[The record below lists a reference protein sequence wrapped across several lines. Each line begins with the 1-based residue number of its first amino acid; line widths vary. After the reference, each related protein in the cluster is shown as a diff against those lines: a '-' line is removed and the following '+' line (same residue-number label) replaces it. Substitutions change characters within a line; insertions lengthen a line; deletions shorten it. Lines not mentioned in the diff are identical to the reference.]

1 MNEITLHLEKIH
13 DLLQYINVNDTQKSE
28 IRALI
33 SIIDDTLCET
43 D

>member
-1 MNEITLHLEKIH
+1 MKLEQIH

-33 SIIDDTLCET
+33 SIIDDSLSET

>member
-1 MNEITLHLEKIH
+1 MDEITMKLEQIH

-33 SIIDDTLCET
+33 SIIDDSLSET